1 MPFLFINKKSPVE
14 LHNALILALLE
25 SGSNTVAPATGLDG
39 SSRLIRKRKRLLP
52 YQGPG
57 EPVEGEGSLRTKRLK
72 RWAVEIRNS
81 DRESIKQLRIV
92 SLPKGEKDQNA
103 RKARGRDRPLKGRDQ
118 GINERGVRLVREGRG
133 DSHSYMR
140 CRLTLTFD

>member
-1 MPFLFINKKSPVE
+1 VE

-25 SGSNTVAPATGLDG
+25 SGSTTVSSTGGLDG
-39 SSRLIRKRKRLLP
+39 GSRLIRKRKRLLP

-72 RWAVEIRNS
+72 RWAVEIKNS
-81 DRESIKQLRIV
+81 DRESLKQLRTV
-92 SLPKGEKDQNA
+92 TYSKGEKDQNG

-118 GINERGVRLVREGRG
+118 GLNERGVRLVREGRG
-133 DSHSYMR
+133 KEYTPR
-140 CRLTLTFD
+140 VYQPGQTFLV